1 MLINF
6 SKMHGCGTDF
16 MVIDA
21 VTQKFFMS
29 ENKIKSLADRRFGV
43 GFDHLLVVE
52 PPYDPEMDFHY
63 RIYNSDG
70 TESSVTLP
78 EIAVAVGTNTLT
90 VGTEVQPSRVELMGR
105 IKEAQINGSG
115 NT

>member
-52 PPYDPEMDFHY
+52 PPYDPEMDFHFRRY
-63 RIYNSDG
+63 GNS
-70 TESSVTLP
+70 
-78 EIAVAVGTNTLT
+78 
-90 VGTEVQPSRVELMGR
+90 
-105 IKEAQINGSG
+105 NGGKWCQMSC
-115 NT
+115 NVCNSEKTY